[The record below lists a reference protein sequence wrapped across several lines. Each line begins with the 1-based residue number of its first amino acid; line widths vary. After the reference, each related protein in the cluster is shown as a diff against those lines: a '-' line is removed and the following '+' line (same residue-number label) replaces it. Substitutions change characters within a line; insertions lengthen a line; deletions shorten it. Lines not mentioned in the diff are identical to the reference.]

1 MFRLFPEELVNR
13 WMDER
18 TARLFQEEVSALPGV
33 VLNEREEADLKLLAS
48 GAYTPLR
55 GFMDQD
61 DYLSVLA
68 RCRLA
73 DGRVWTLPITLAV
86 APEKIRELPRYGPV
100 ALHSKIGEL
109 LGCLFLTKIYKRN
122 LREEARLVYGTADQR
137 HPGVAGLFKEE
148 EYLAGGKVLVLRR
161 PENYWSLPWEPAETR
176 KAFKEFG
183 WKKVVGF
190 QTRNPIH
197 RAHEYLQKTA
207 MEMVDGLFL
216 HPLVGVTKED
226 DLPPEIRLS
235 CYRVLLENY
244 YPRDR
249 VLLGVF
255 PAAMR
260 YAGPREAVFHA
271 LVRKNYGCTHM
282 IIGRDHA
289 GAGEYYRPDEAQD
302 FCEQFGDELGI
313 TILRF
318 DNAFYCRRCG
328 QTATARTC
336 PHPQNLRLSLSGTRI
351 RELLE
356 KGEMLP
362 AEFTRPE
369 VAEILRDYYLH
380 ILTDAQIGQDAQKR
394 QDAQIGQDTKIGQDA
409 QKRQDAQTH
418 QKSSVGDQNVTGQ
431 DRA

>member
-18 TARLFQEEVSALPGV
+18 TALLFQEEVSVLPGLI
-33 VLNEREEADLKLLAS
+33 LNEREEADLKLLAS
-48 GAYTPLR
+48 GAYSPLR

-61 DYLSVLA
+61 DYLSVLE

-73 DGRVWTLPITLAV
+73 NGRVWPLPVTLAV
-86 APEKIRELPRYGPV
+86 DAKKLRELPSYGPV
-100 ALHSKIGEL
+100 ALHNKEGEL
-109 LGCLFLTKIYKRN
+109 LGCLFLTRIYRRN
-122 LREEARLVYGTADQR
+122 LREEARLVYRTDDLL
-137 HPGVAGLFKEE
+137 HPGVAGLVREG

-161 PENYWSLPWEPAETR
+161 AENYWSLPWEPAETR
-176 KAFKEFG
+176 KAFKKFG
-183 WKKVVGF
+183 WKKIVGF

-216 HPLVGVTKED
+216 HPLVGETKEG
-226 DLPPEIRLS
+226 DLPPEIRLR
-235 CYRVLLENY
+235 CYQILLENY

-289 GAGEYYRPDEAQD
+289 GAGEYYRPYEAQD
-302 FCEQFGDELGI
+302 FCEQFSDELGI
-313 TILRF
+313 TILKY
-318 DNAFYCRRCG
+318 DNAFYCQKCG
-328 QTATARTC
+328 QTATDRTC
-336 PHPQNLRLSLSGTRI
+336 PHPQDARLSLSGTRI

-356 KGEMLP
+356 KGEVP
-362 AEFTRPE
+362 PSEFTRPE
-369 VAEILRDYYLH
+369 VAEILRDYYTRVRPRTH
-380 ILTDAQIGQDAQKR
+380 TPVQAGSDQVATDQAASD
-394 QDAQIGQDTKIGQDA
+394 
-409 QKRQDAQTH
+409 QTA
-418 QKSSVGDQNVTGQ
+418 SDQAVPDQGAPG
-431 DRA
+431 RK

>member
-18 TARLFQEEVSALPGV
+18 TARLFQEEASALPGL
-33 VLNEREEADLKLLAS
+33 VLNEREEADLKLLAA
-48 GAYTPLR
+48 GAYSPLR
-55 GFMDQD
+55 GFMEQD

-73 DGRVWTLPITLAV
+73 DGSVWPLPITLAV
-86 APEKIRELPRYGPV
+86 ASEKIQELPSYGPV
-100 ALHSKIGEL
+100 ALHGKSGEL
-109 LGCLFLTKIYKRN
+109 LGCLFLTRIYRRN
-122 LREEARLVYGTADQR
+122 VREEARLVYGTEDRR
-137 HPGVAGLFKEE
+137 HPGVASLFQEE

-161 PENYWSLPWEPAETR
+161 AENYWSLPWEPAEAR
-176 KAFKEFG
+176 KTFKELG

-216 HPLVGVTKED
+216 HPLVGATKED
-226 DLPPEIRLS
+226 DLPPEIRLR

-289 GAGEYYRPDEAQD
+289 GAGEYYRPEEAQD
-302 FCEQFGDELGI
+302 FCEKFGGELGI
-313 TILRF
+313 TIIRF
-318 DNAFYCRRCG
+318 DNAFYCRKCG
-328 QTATARTC
+328 QMATARTC
-336 PHPQNLRLSLSGTRI
+336 PHPQDLRLSLSGTRI

-380 ILTDAQIGQDAQKR
+380 IR
-394 QDAQIGQDTKIGQDA
+394 QYTNMRRGTQTPQDTQD
-409 QKRQDAQTH
+409 TH
-418 QKSSVGDQNVTGQ
+418 VQEKPSG
-431 DRA
+431 

>member
-18 TARLFQEEVSALPGV
+18 TARLFQEEASALPGL
-33 VLNEREEADLKLLAS
+33 VLNEREEADLNLLAS

-73 DGRVWTLPITLAV
+73 DGRVWTLPITLGV
-86 APEKIRELPRYGPV
+86 AQEKIRELPSYGPV
-100 ALHSKIGEL
+100 ALYSKNGEL

-122 LREEARLVYGTADQR
+122 LKEEARLVYGTADSR
-137 HPGVAGLFKEE
+137 HPGVAALFQEE

-161 PENYWSLPWEPAETR
+161 PENDWSLPWEPAETR
-176 KAFKEFG
+176 KTFKELG

-216 HPLVGVTKED
+216 HPLVGATKEG
-226 DLPPEIRLS
+226 DLPAEVRLC

-244 YPRDR
+244 YPKDR

-302 FCEQFGDELGI
+302 FCEQFSEELGI
-313 TILRF
+313 AILRF

-336 PHPQNLRLSLSGTRI
+336 PHPQDFRLSLSGTHI

-356 KGEMLP
+356 KGEMPP

-369 VAEILRDYYLH
+369 VAAILRDYYLRRRQAERGRQDTH
-380 ILTDAQIGQDAQKR
+380 IQQENFPDDRDAAGQD
-394 QDAQIGQDTKIGQDA
+394 
-409 QKRQDAQTH
+409 QTSPGRKLELPAGKEEK
-418 QKSSVGDQNVTGQ
+418 QT
-431 DRA
+431 